1 MEEPP
6 ATVTPPSR
14 RSEARLLRSR
24 PPPCLSLAFDEDSGE
39 DDNPPAAPPAAAAAT
54 VKSPLLPSPL
64 HLAAAQERLLLL
76 SHSPVRRRKSL
87 ALVQGETI
95 DSPSVKPRR
104 RSKNRAAAAA
114 TATAVAS
121 MVLMG
126 CASPRNTRR
135 ARRRLEKEI
144 VSREERPSEIFEHEA
159 VKVRKRRQTKLGTSR
174 EEKPSLAPREP
185 PPSDVEDTIGHVVL
199 DGLKET
205 ISELVM
211 WKNFAKSSLWF
222 GLGTLCF
229 ASSCFSRDFNFCV
242 VSAVSHLSLVLL
254 AVAFIRDSVP
264 RRNEEKAR
272 RILRVKEEDIL
283 RATRLVLPVINAVIA
298 TIQDIFSGEPT
309 MTLRVAPVLLFTAK
323 YGHCITLWR
332 LLAAGF
338 FIGFTVPKLYFTYTT
353 QIHRHAASI
362 GNCVLE
368 GWEACR
374 RKRVL
379 GVSAAMTLWNLL
391 SVKTRVIA
399 AFACLVVLRY
409 HRQRLLSEKEE
420 EEEGLAG
427 GGEIVPEQQEDEE
440 GKKPE
445 QDAGDA
451 TQRRALAG
459 AGDGDED
466 VAAK

>member
-1 MEEPP
+1 MI
-6 ATVTPPSR
+6 TLR
-14 RSEARLLRSR
+14 R
-24 PPPCLSLAFDEDSGE
+24 
-39 DDNPPAAPPAAAAAT
+39 PAAAAAGDGQ
-54 VKSPLLPSPL
+54 VSSPPLSSPS
-64 HLAAAQERLLLL
+64 
-76 SHSPVRRRKSL
+76 RRRAGAPPPAVTFS
-87 ALVQGETI
+87 
-95 DSPSVKPRR
+95 DHRFPSAKPRR

-174 EEKPSLAPREP
+174 EEKPSLAPHEP
-185 PPSDVEDTIGHVVL
+185 PPSPSPGDVEDTIGHVVL

-205 ISELVM
+205 ISELIM

-222 GLGTLCF
+222 GLGRS
-229 ASSCFSRDFNFCV
+229 ASHLLVFPEISTSGMKIISSSRRRDCV
-242 VSAVSHLSLVLL
+242 VSAVSHLGLVLL

-298 TIQDIFSGEPT
+298 TIQDIFSGQPT

-353 QIHRHAASI
+353 QIHRHAASM

-420 EEEGLAG
+420 EEGLAG
-427 GGEIVPEQQEDEE
+427 GGEIRRWRRLWGPTRPSDLALNSYDE
-440 GKKPE
+440 
-445 QDAGDA
+445 
-451 TQRRALAG
+451 R
-459 AGDGDED
+459 
-466 VAAK
+466 V